1 MGKRDSYIRV
11 KDQVF
16 IRNTTKANFL
26 LRGSEIYKIDDTALK
41 ILELCDGT
49 HTWKDIVSSIADQ
62 VHEPTTE
69 VERAVS
75 AFIEMMESEGIL
87 ILCENP
93 SPMNPIYDYSRPSSI
108 NVEITYRCNEFCKFC
123 ASNAGVPEENELTDA
138 EIDRLLDEIISL
150 RITPVTITGGEP
162 LLKKDLVIHMAE
174 RIYNA
179 GLKPNLL
186 TNGTLLTQP
195 LARQLKK
202 AGIQFVQVSLDG
214 TCPETNDMIRGRKGG
229 FNQTLKGIQ
238 ALKEAGINVSIS
250 TVFIK
255 ENFHEMRAI
264 HELGQKI
271 DVPVSSAIVSPTG
284 RGFDK
289 DLLLNPEQIC
299 EHFCYTHETED
310 KKIARLTI
318 PREKC
323 SIGTSPVITPTG
335 DVYPCMLT
343 KYEPLNLGNVRESS
357 LTEIWQNSN
366 LLKEIYQLNVHS
378 LEPCRTCKN
387 RLFCG
392 GGCRG
397 HAFAFHHTLYKNDP
411 YRCGATNL
419 IIKEIFERGDEETKK
434 GILELIQ

>member
-1 MGKRDSYIRV
+1 MTKKSSYIRV
-11 KDQVF
+11 KEQVF
-16 IRNTTKANFL
+16 IRNTAKGNFL
-26 LRGSEIYKIDDTALK
+26 LLESEIYKIDDTALR

-49 HTWKDIVSSIADQ
+49 HTCKDVASSIADLA
-62 VHEPTTE
+62 HEPLTE

-93 SPMNPIYDYSRPSSI
+93 SPIDPIYDYSRPSSI

-123 ASNAGVPEENELTDA
+123 ASNAGIPEDNELTDA

-150 RITPVTITGGEP
+150 RVTPVTITGGEP

-174 RIYNA
+174 KVYNA
-179 GLKPNLL
+179 GLKPILL

-214 TCPETNDMIRGRKGG
+214 ACPETNDTIRRRKGG

-250 TVFIK
+250 TVLIK

-264 HELGQKI
+264 HELGEKI
-271 DVPVSSAIVSPTG
+271 GIPVSSAVVSPTG
-284 RGFDK
+284 RGFDE
-289 DLLLNPEQIC
+289 DLLLTAKQLC
-299 EHFCYTHETED
+299 EHFCYIHETED
-310 KKIARLTI
+310 KKITRLTI

-323 SIGTSPVITPTG
+323 SIGTSPVITPAG

-343 KYEPLNLGNVRESS
+343 KYEPLTLGNVRESS
-357 LTEIWQNSN
+357 LAEIWQNSD
-366 LLKEIYQLNVHS
+366 LLKEIYKLNVHRV
-378 LEPCRTCKN
+378 EPCRTCKN

-397 HAFAFHHTLYKNDP
+397 HAFAFHHTLYRNDP
-411 YRCGATNL
+411 YRCGATSL
-419 IIKEIFERGDEETKK
+419 IIEEIFERGDEETKK